1 MANNKAAIELRRN
14 RTMQLLLDGT
24 SYRKIAAML
33 GVSLGAVQND
43 IRRRLEAVRTE
54 GEEIARAYRSLQ
66 LSRYEALLLTW
77 APRSRERKVEEQY
90 EVEEPDPTDPAGQR
104 TRKVWRTREIRI
116 PPDPKAA
123 EIVLRTLQRIDLLL
137 GIRIPQPD
145 EVVPPAPI
153 ELSIQLIPTGVL
165 EQIEDDHD
173 DVTDVESEEVEDG
186 RP

>member
-14 RTMQLLLDGT
+14 QTMQLLLVGT
-24 SYRKIAAML
+24 SYRRIAAAL
-33 GVSLGAVQND
+33 GVSLGTVQND
-43 IRRRLEAVRTE
+43 IRRRLNEIRTE
-54 GEEIARAYRSLQ
+54 GEKTTRQYRALQ
-66 LSRYEALLLTW
+66 LERYEAQLLTW

-123 EIVLRTLQRIDLLL
+123 EIVLRTLGRIDLLL

-145 EVVPPAPI
+145 EVVPPDPI
-153 ELSIQLIPTGVL
+153 DLSIQLMPTGAL
-165 EQIEDDHD
+165 EQIEDHHD

>member
-24 SYRKIAAML
+24 SYRKIAAVL
-33 GVSLGAVQND
+33 GVSLGTVQND

-54 GEEIARAYRSLQ
+54 GEEIARAYRALQ
-66 LSRYEALLLTW
+66 LERYESQLRTW
-77 APRSRERKVEEQY
+77 MPRSRERKVEEQY

-104 TRKVWRTREIRI
+104 MRKVWRTREIRI
-116 PPDPKAA
+116 PPDPKAT
-123 EIVLRTLQRIDLLL
+123 ELVLRTLQAIDLLL
-137 GIRIPQPD
+137 GIRIPQSD

-153 ELSIQLIPTGVL
+153 DLSIQLIPTGVL
-165 EQIEDDHD
+165 EQLEDDHD

>member
-24 SYRKIAAML
+24 SYRKIAAVL
-33 GVSLGAVQND
+33 GVSLGTVQND

-54 GEEIARAYRSLQ
+54 GEEIARAYRALQ

-77 APRSRERKVEEQY
+77 SPRSRERKVEEQY
-90 EVEEPDPTDPAGQR
+90 EDVEPDPTDPAGQR